1 MLMFK
6 IRSKFYKKG
15 DMVFISHLD
24 LLRLFERAMR
34 RAQIPIAYSQ
44 GFNPH
49 PIMAFATALSIG
61 ISSDAEYI
69 DLTLYENMDEQV
81 FKEKLN
87 KVLPEGLKL
96 VDSKEVPLKEA
107 SLMSIVKSSS
117 YLVRFL
123 IEDEINKNIFE
134 EKLKDFENLDTIII
148 KKEKRK
154 RKGNRWIN
162 NVQEVNIRESIK
174 TIELANI
181 DGKEVLV
188 RMKLTA
194 GEVGNI
200 KPEIVVEELANHENI
215 NYNKDSLRIHR
226 INLLNEAEED
236 LMK

>member
-1 MLMFK
+1 MLMYK
-6 IRSKFYKKG
+6 MRSKFYKKE

-24 LLRLFERAMR
+24 LLRVFERAMR
-34 RAQIPIAYSQ
+34 RAKIPIAYTQ

-49 PIMAFATALSIG
+49 PIMAFATALGLG

-69 DLTLYENMDEQV
+69 DITLYESVDENVFMDRV
-81 FKEKLN
+81 N

-96 VDSKEVPLKEA
+96 VKSKDVSIKED

-117 YLVRFL
+117 YLVRFIL
-123 IEDEINKNIFE
+123 NEKMDKNIFE
-134 EKLKDFENLDTIII
+134 EKLKEFENLDTIII

-162 NVQEVNIRESIK
+162 KVQEIDIKESIHS
-174 TIELANI
+174 IELAQI
-181 DGKEVLV
+181 EDMEVML

-200 KPEIVVEELANHENI
+200 KPEIVLEELANHVNI

-226 INLLNEAEED
+226 INLLNESEED
-236 LMK
+236 LMQ